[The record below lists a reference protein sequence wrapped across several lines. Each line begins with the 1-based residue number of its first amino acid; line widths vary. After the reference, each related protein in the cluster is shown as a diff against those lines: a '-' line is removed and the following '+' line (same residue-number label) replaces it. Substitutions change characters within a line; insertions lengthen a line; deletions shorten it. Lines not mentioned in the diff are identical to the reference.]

1 MEFGEI
7 VEYQNMEQR
16 IMGSI
21 IKSDGLWV
29 RLSISGL
36 VPAATLKRL
45 QPAPKN
51 DIKNGDMVLIYD
63 IPRAEKVQYPGG
75 WSAKKQTY
83 LAPRGPFNVD
93 YVEGQLVRIKG
104 GEWFLSYHLTKVDYY
119 DII

>member
-7 VEYQNMEQR
+7 IEYQNMEQR

-36 VPAATLKRL
+36 VPAETIKRL

-51 DIKNGDMVLIYD
+51 DIAVGDMVFIYD
-63 IPRAEKVQYPGG
+63 IPRAEKVQYLSG
-75 WSAKKQTY
+75 WSDKKQSH
-83 LAPRGPFNVD
+83 LAPRGPFYVD
-93 YVEGQLVRIKG
+93 CVDGQCVRIEG
-104 GEWFLSYHLTKVDYY
+104 GYWFLSYHLTKVNQY
-119 DII
+119 DMI